1 MKLFTTDN
9 SELMTVSAIQAEGRN
24 LVVEGTIM
32 GAMPVRAIVKP
43 AELRA
48 ALKLMSFGTLWSAF
62 WMLFR
67 GSR

>member
-1 MKLFTTDN
+1 MKLYTTDN
-9 SELMTVSAIQAEGRN
+9 SELMDIASIQAEGRN

-43 AELRA
+43 AEMRA
-48 ALKLMSFGTLWSAF
+48 ALRIMSARTMLSAF
-62 WMLFR
+62 LMLFR

>member
-1 MKLFTTDN
+1 MKLYTTDN
-9 SELMTVSAIQAEGRN
+9 SELMDITSITAEGRN

-43 AELRA
+43 AEIRAAMGQMSMRTKLRA
-48 ALKLMSFGTLWSAF
+48 MA
-62 WMLFR
+62 MLFR